1 MARAKPVTSLSPL
14 VWLPSFATGE
24 ERLDRQHRKL
34 MTDINELT
42 ELLFEDRPWSSV
54 VAKSQEL
61 REDSIEHFKAEEEIL
76 KKTAYP
82 QLSQHRALHRQL
94 EQQLDEIIRQ
104 LVLVHRASRG
114 DIEAALYLRSMLI
127 DHFFRRD
134 IAYKS
139 HVVKARGTL

>member
-1 MARAKPVTSLSPL
+1 MAKGRSVTSLSPL

-42 ELLFEDRPWSSV
+42 ELLFDNRPWSSV
-54 VAKSQEL
+54 VKKSQEL
-61 REDSIEHFKAEEEIL
+61 REDSIEHFEMEEEIL
-76 KKTAYP
+76 KATAYR
-82 QLSQHRALHRQL
+82 QFSQHRALHREL
-94 EQQLDEIIRQ
+94 EQRLDEIIRQ

-139 HVVKARGTL
+139 HVMKARGR